1 MNDQQQTNK
10 PAYNIVKYYGEG
22 RNRTSGRVGAA
33 WISDKGHMTIVLENP
48 FGSDKIVFNAFPND
62 DANTETAQ

>member
-1 MNDQQQTNK
+1 MTDQQQSNK

-48 FGSDKIVFNAFPND
+48 LGPDKIILTAFPVD